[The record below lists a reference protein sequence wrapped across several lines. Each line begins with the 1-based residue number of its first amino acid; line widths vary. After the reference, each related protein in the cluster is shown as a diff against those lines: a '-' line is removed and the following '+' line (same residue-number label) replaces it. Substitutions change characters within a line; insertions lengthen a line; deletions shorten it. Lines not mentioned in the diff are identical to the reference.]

1 VGTESVDAE
10 NMGSESMSYR
20 ASRAPAPPPLDGEWE
35 ASEWSAVR
43 PAEVAWFHPAGSGH
57 RPRTLVR
64 VLYDRESLY
73 VFFRVEDRYVRAVA
87 SGFQGPVYEDS
98 CVEFFVRP
106 RQEAGYFNFEMN
118 CGGTLLLYYI
128 EDPRRRAG
136 GFARFVKVDERHVAG
151 MKVHH
156 SLPRVVEPEST
167 RPVTWTVA
175 YNVPLS
181 LLREYAGEVSPDPGC
196 PWRCN
201 FYKCGDKTSHP
212 HWGAWSPVG
221 EELNFHQPE
230 RFGTLEFAP

>member
-1 VGTESVDAE
+1 MT
-10 NMGSESMSYR
+10 YR
-20 ASRAPAPPPLDGEWE
+20 VSRTSAPPPLDGDWDSPLWA
-35 ASEWSAVR
+35 ASVT
-43 PAEVAWFHPAGSGH
+43 AEIGWFHPSGSGH
-57 RPRTLVR
+57 RPRTLLR
-64 VLYDRESLY
+64 LLYDRESVY

-87 SGFQGPVYEDS
+87 PGFQGPVYEDS

-106 RQEAGYFNFEMN
+106 RDQAGYFNFEMN

-128 EDPRRRAG
+128 EDPRRTPD
-136 GFARFVKVDERHVAG
+136 GFARFTRVDGRHLVG
-151 MKVHH
+151 MQVHH
-156 SLPRVVEPEST
+156 SLPRIVDPEITEPE
-167 RPVTWTVA
+167 TWTVA

-181 LLREYAGEVSPDPGC
+181 LLREYAGEAAPEPGR

-221 EELNFHQPE
+221 EELNFHQPD